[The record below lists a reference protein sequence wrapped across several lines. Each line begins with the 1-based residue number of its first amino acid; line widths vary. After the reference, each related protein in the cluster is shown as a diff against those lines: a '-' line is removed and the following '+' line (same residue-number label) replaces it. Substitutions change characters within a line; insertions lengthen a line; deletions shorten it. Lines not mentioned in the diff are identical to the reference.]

1 MVACIPFIT
10 WAHKYDHLLHREVS
24 LRWHESVKNS
34 FREKAIMQNT
44 QTAIKNTLMSRTS
57 DHKCL
62 PYLANFP
69 FAFPHFFPTFS
80 QRPLTKAIKLQLAAP
95 HNCRLFRTT
104 LYLSLSTFSPTPDG
118 VLSLPPPVLSPRW
131 AQVLFAGKI
140 FHCCKFINKHINL
153 I

>member
-1 MVACIPFIT
+1 
-10 WAHKYDHLLHREVS
+10 
-24 LRWHESVKNS
+24 
-34 FREKAIMQNT
+34 MQNT

-118 VLSLPPPVLSPRW
+118 VLSLPPPPSSSASLGSSFICRKNISLL
-131 AQVLFAGKI
+131 QVHK
-140 FHCCKFINKHINL
+140 
-153 I
+153 